1 MEVSDAESETQA
13 NFLNIP
19 LLQLIW
25 KAYERTVPVGTVL
38 FDFTEVLRK
47 GDKGTYIAL
56 LDCVEVKK
64 MTTKKE
70 QKICWS

>member
-1 MEVSDAESETQA
+1 MEGLSRLGQS
-13 NFLNIP
+13 F
-19 LLQLIW
+19 
-25 KAYERTVPVGTVL
+25 
-38 FDFTEVLRK
+38 FTEVLQK
-47 GDKGTYIAL
+47 GNKNDYIVL